1 MKKRLLTAAVGI
13 PLVVVLLLV
22 RGWAVEL
29 AVTLLT
35 LIAQVECY
43 NALRAAGH
51 KVFPWGGYAAAVGMF
66 PLSQLT
72 GKMDPLL
79 LVLAAM
85 GLTLTGIVL
94 RSKPS
99 FLDAATSLY
108 PLYASLLPMSMI
120 TMMINS
126 HYGRVSGLSL
136 VTMGIVI
143 GFAGDAM
150 AYFGGRRFGRH
161 LLCPELSPKKTVEG
175 SVFYFAGSILS
186 AQLLRLLIVH
196 GFGHP
201 MPGVPATLLLG
212 LLGGFAGQ
220 IGDLSASLLKR
231 YSGIKDYGSIF
242 PGHGGVMDRFD
253 SVIFVMIVM
262 YCYTLVL

>member
-1 MKKRLLTAAVGI
+1 MFSPRERDWQRREVIVDNDGASGVDYTEVGSWNEIDGGFARHDGTYRDGENPFRAGTARMTRATRNRDAMVSYQPRLTAPGKYAV
-13 PLVVVLLLV
+13 
-22 RGWAVEL
+22 
-29 AVTLLT
+29 
-35 LIAQVECY
+35 Y
-43 NALRAAGH
+43 
-51 KVFPWGGYAAAVGMF
+51 
-66 PLSQLT
+66 
-72 GKMDPLL
+72 
-79 LVLAAM
+79 
-85 GLTLTGIVL
+85 
-94 RSKPS
+94 
-99 FLDAATSLY
+99 
-108 PLYASLLPMSMI
+108 
-120 TMMINS
+120 
-126 HYGRVSGLSL
+126 VS
-136 VTMGIVI
+136 
-143 GFAGDAM
+143 
-150 AYFGGRRFGRH
+150 Y
-161 LLCPELSPKKTVEG
+161 KTVEG